1 MGKNGH
7 KMKLVEVKVASRTV
21 KTLHRR
27 IMGMIKACVEPM
39 GFDKNMREES
49 RKGTEF
55 TEISFGSVK
64 V

>member
-1 MGKNGH
+1 
-7 KMKLVEVKVASRTV
+7 
-21 KTLHRR
+21 
-27 IMGMIKACVEPM
+27 MGMIKACVEPM
-39 GFDKNMREES
+39 GFGKNMGEES